1 MRKIELDWQPGPP
14 SVVNTARWV
23 DFALAQGEASGFE
36 ARRVEAS
43 PIGEDFAFYQQKLP
57 GAFIMVGSGGPFALH
72 HPEFRVDDRALF
84 PTANYLARLGVQ
96 ALEALRQQDT
106 GK

>member
-1 MRKIELDWQPGPP
+1 
-14 SVVNTARWV
+14 
-23 DFALAQGEASGFE
+23 
-36 ARRVEAS
+36 
-43 PIGEDFAFYQQKLP
+43 
-57 GAFIMVGSGGPFALH
+57 MVGSGGPFALH